1 MPKLSTNLQE
11 ILSHAHGN
19 SQEQQNKVFKFAII
33 IINCCIII
41 IIIIII
47 INEYYN
53 SIINAQYNYY
63 ISNKGLFEACNRE
76 ENVKV
81 TAAPT
86 TSCLNRTL

>member
-1 MPKLSTNLQE
+1 VPKLSTDFEE
-11 ILSHAHGN
+11 ILSCVQGN
-19 SQEQQNKVFKFAII
+19 FEEQNKVFKSTIII

-41 IIIIII
+41 III
-47 INEYYN
+47 NVYYN